1 MIRAVRL
8 AGLGLTLALVT
19 AALPGAASAYWSAT
33 SVAGGHGAASAGTV
47 VRGSTPV
54 ATPDTNEIT
63 VDWAATMLSSGS
75 PADGYTIQR
84 YDVGSPTPQPVAG
97 SCAGLVPST
106 TCTDADVPPGSW
118 TYTVTPRVG
127 SHWGGPESLPS
138 EAVLVAADTGPLGTA
153 TTFSVLGGTGVTSTG
168 VTTVS
173 GDLGTSPSTAV
184 VGFPPGIVAGTI
196 HAGDPIAAQAQADLT
211 AAYDDADN
219 RTPDTEFSGDLNGR
233 TFSAGVHHTAAALS
247 LTGTMTLDGENDPDA
262 VFIFQVDAALDTAA
276 GSHIDL
282 VNGADAAN
290 VYWQVLGA
298 AGTGASSTFAGT
310 ILAMGGITLGD
321 STTLIGRALSTSL
334 VTMANNTV
342 RFTTATPPT
351 IEIAGGSTA
360 VTKDSTPTIAG
371 TSSAAPGRTVTVAIA
386 GQVLTTVVLSDG
398 TWSVTS
404 AALPAGEHEVVASV
418 RDAAGNAGTATQTLV
433 VEINP
438 DPVDIGTT
446 ATFSVLAGVAG
457 VTNTG
462 LTTTVSG
469 DVGVYPGDAVVGL
482 PPGSVAGTI
491 HAGDATAEQAQA
503 DLTLAYD
510 EADDRTPHTQI
521 AGDLNGRTFHAGV
534 HHAATAVTLTGTMTL
549 DGENLP
555 DAVFIFQVDAALDT
569 AAASHVN
576 LINGAQASNVY
587 WQVVGAVG
595 TGAGSTFAGT
605 ILAKGAITLGD
616 STQLIGRALSK
627 GGVTLAN
634 NTIRFTTV
642 LPPTI
647 AIAGG
652 STALTKDSTPTIA
665 GTTNAPEGS
674 TVTVTIAAQTLT
686 TTVLADGT
694 WNATS
699 AVLVA
704 GVYAVAASV
713 RDAAGNAGKAT
724 QSLTVEVNPDPVDLR
739 TAAPFSLLAGVLGVT
754 NSGLSTTVAGDVGVN
769 PGIVVVGFLPGNIA
783 GTVHAGDST
792 AEQAQAD
799 LTLAYDDADN
809 RTPHSEFSGDLNG
822 RTFRAGVH
830 HTAAALSLTGTLTLD
845 GEHDPDAVFVFQVD
859 AALDTAAASRVVL
872 VNGAQASNVY
882 WQVLGAAGTGAD
894 STFVGT
900 ILAIGNITLGNNTL
914 LIGRGLTKGGV
925 VLANTTVRFAP

>member
-1 MIRAVRL
+1 MIRAVRF

-19 AALPGAASAYWSAT
+19 VALPTAASAYWSAPG
-33 SVAGGHGAASAGTV
+33 VAGGHGAASAGTV

-54 ATPDTNEIT
+54 ATVDTNEIT
-63 VDWAATMLSSGS
+63 VGWAATTLSSGA
-75 PADGYTIQR
+75 PADGYTVQR
-84 YDVGSPTPQPVAG
+84 YAVGSPTPQPVG
-97 SCAGLVPST
+97 GTCAGLVAST

-118 TYTVTPRVG
+118 TYTITPRVG
-127 SHWGGPESLPS
+127 THWDGPASLPS
-138 EAVLVAADTGPLGTA
+138 EAVLVAAETGPLGTA

-196 HAGDPIAAQAQADLT
+196 HAGDPTAAQAQADLT
-211 AAYDDADN
+211 VAYNDADN
-219 RTPDTEFSGDLNGR
+219 RTPDAEFAGDLNGR
-233 TFSAGVHHTAAALS
+233 TFFAGVHHTAAALS
-247 LTGTMTLDGENDPDA
+247 LTGTMTLDGANDPNA
-262 VFIFQVDAALDTAA
+262 VFIFQVDAALNTAA
-276 GSHIDL
+276 GSHVNLI
-282 VNGADAAN
+282 NGATAAN

-298 AGTGASSTFAGT
+298 AGTGANSTFAGT
-310 ILAMGGITLGD
+310 ILAMGAITLGD
-321 STTLIGRALSTSL
+321 SAELIGRALSKAL

-351 IEIAGGSTA
+351 IAITGGSNA
-360 VTKDSTPTIAG
+360 VTKDITPTIAG

-386 GQVLTTVVLSDG
+386 GQVLTTPLVANG

-404 AALPAGEHEVVASV
+404 AALPAAEYEVVASV
-418 RDAAGNAGTATQTLV
+418 RDTAGNAGTATQTLT

-438 DPVDIGTT
+438 DPVDTRTT
-446 ATFSVLAGVAG
+446 SPFSVLAGVAG

-462 LTTTVSG
+462 LSTTVSG
-469 DVGVYPGDAVVGL
+469 DVGVHPGNVVVGF
-482 PPGSVAGTI
+482 PPGNVAGTI
-491 HAGDATAEQAQA
+491 HAGDSTAAQAQA

-510 EADDRTPHTQI
+510 DADNRTPHTQI

-534 HHAATAVTLTGTMTL
+534 HHSAAAITLTGTMTL
-549 DGENLP
+549 DGENIP
-555 DAVFIFQVDAALDT
+555 NAVFIFQIDAALNT
-569 AAASHVN
+569 AAASQVN

-595 TGAGSTFAGT
+595 TGASSTFAGT
-605 ILAKGAITLGD
+605 ILANGAITLGD

-634 NTIRFTTV
+634 NAIRFTTA

-647 AIAGG
+647 TITGG

-665 GTTNAPEGS
+665 GTTNAPAGS

-686 TTVLADGT
+686 TTVLANGT
-694 WNATS
+694 WSATS

-724 QSLTVEVNPDPVDLR
+724 QSLTVEVNPDPVNLR

-754 NSGLSTTVAGDVGVN
+754 NTGLTTTVAGDVGVS
-769 PGIVVVGFLPGNIA
+769 PGIVVLGFLPGNVA
-783 GTVHAGDST
+783 GTIHAGDST

-799 LTLAYDDADN
+799 LTLAYNEADN
-809 RTPHSEFSGDLNG
+809 RTPHSEFAGDLNG

-845 GEHDPDAVFVFQVD
+845 GENDPNAVFIFQVD
-859 AALDTAAASRVVL
+859 AALNTAAASRIVL

-882 WQVLGAAGTGAD
+882 WQVRGAAGTGAD

-900 ILAIGNITLGNNTL
+900 ILANGNITLGNQTL
-914 LIGRGLTKGGV
+914 LIGRALTKGGV
-925 VLANTTVRFAP
+925 GLANTTVRFAP